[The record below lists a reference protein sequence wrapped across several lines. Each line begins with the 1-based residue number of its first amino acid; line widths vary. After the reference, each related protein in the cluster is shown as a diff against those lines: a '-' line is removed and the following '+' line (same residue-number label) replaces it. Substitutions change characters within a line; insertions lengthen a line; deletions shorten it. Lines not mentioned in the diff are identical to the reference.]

1 MRVLK
6 QHKAEVTLQCVLK
19 TGKPTGR
26 LKMTEVQIEYPPLTL
41 DELNGLLS
49 RHVGNVAVAKVI
61 TDAMHR
67 RLAQTEPEAS

>member
-1 MRVLK
+1 
-6 QHKAEVTLQCVLK
+6 
-19 TGKPTGR
+19 
-26 LKMTEVQIEYPPLTL
+26 MTEVQIEYPPLTL